1 MAGGNKKVK
10 KAMETIATNIND
22 LPNEVLQYI
31 LSFLSTREVVQ
42 TCVLSQRWC
51 NIWKFV
57 PTVHVTN
64 ETIQHCQK
72 LLDHVIMQ
80 RGDVSINTCH
90 LEFVKYFRRENRKA
104 NKWIFHALSVC
115 KVKELRVYIQFQD
128 FFLTITNQAII
139 SGYLRKLE
147 LDSVKLEANS
157 LDFTSCPLLEELQ
170 MGYCIIYAR
179 KIVSKSL
186 KRLKMET
193 MFFETEDDDGWPCRL
208 HISVPNIVSLTLLG
222 FDGWTPLFENTPYLA
237 FAIVTF
243 NDECYDTCQYSSFW
257 DCGNEDCEGCYA
269 IGDHLNGSVFLH
281 HLSHTTHMELTND
294 CRMNMNDSISTIFDR
309 DLKWCPL
316 FRNLKTLL
324 LNEWFLEN
332 GLRGVLRILQ
342 HSPALEKITLKLY
355 MEPKKIVES
364 EESYGTMEQPFVM
377 NHLKKISVKCQKEV
391 MWVKKIIMTLTQFGI
406 PHQRICVKEIPR
418 SSIYWN

>member
-64 ETIQHCQK
+64 ETIQHCKK

-80 RGDVSINTCH
+80 RGDVSIDTCH

-186 KRLKMET
+186 KRLKM
-193 MFFETEDDDGWPCRL
+193 
-208 HISVPNIVSLTLLG
+208 
-222 FDGWTPLFENTPYLA
+222 
-237 FAIVTF
+237 
-243 NDECYDTCQYSSFW
+243 
-257 DCGNEDCEGCYA
+257 
-269 IGDHLNGSVFLH
+269 
-281 HLSHTTHMELTND
+281 
-294 CRMNMNDSISTIFDR
+294 
-309 DLKWCPL
+309 
-316 FRNLKTLL
+316 
-324 LNEWFLEN
+324 
-332 GLRGVLRILQ
+332 
-342 HSPALEKITLKLY
+342 
-355 MEPKKIVES
+355 
-364 EESYGTMEQPFVM
+364 
-377 NHLKKISVKCQKEV
+377 
-391 MWVKKIIMTLTQFGI
+391 
-406 PHQRICVKEIPR
+406 
-418 SSIYWN
+418 